1 MIILLL
7 MTAMAQEPVEK
18 EHENRSE
25 KFFKTFCVSC
35 HGEQN
40 EKTPYHVEKTAE
52 EKTKTIKYG
61 TGPMPGYSW
70 MFSEADIADLIRY
83 MDSFHKK
90 D

>member
-7 MTAMAQEPVEK
+7 ITALAQEPA

-25 KFFKTFCVSC
+25 KVYKSFCVSC

-40 EKTPYHVEKTAE
+40 EKTPYHVEETVE
-52 EKTKTIKYG
+52 EKSKTIKYG

-70 MFSEADIADLIRY
+70 MLSESDIADLISY
-83 MDSFHKK
+83 MDSFYKK

>member
-7 MTAMAQEPVEK
+7 TTVLAQEPA

-70 MFSEADIADLIRY
+70 MFSEADIADLISY
-83 MDSFHKK
+83 MDSLKTK
-90 D
+90 

>member
-7 MTAMAQEPVEK
+7 ITALAQEPVE
-18 EHENRSE
+18 HENKSQ
-25 KFFKTFCVSC
+25 KVYKSFCISC

-40 EKTPYHVEKTAE
+40 EKPPYHVEKTAE
-52 EKTKTIKYG
+52 EKSKTIKYG

-70 MFSEADIADLIRY
+70 MLSESDIADLISY

>member
-7 MTAMAQEPVEK
+7 VTALAQEPT

-25 KFFKTFCVSC
+25 KVYKSFCVSC

-40 EKTPYHVEKTAE
+40 EKTPYHVEKTVE
-52 EKTKTIKYG
+52 EKSKTIKYG

-70 MFSEADIADLIRY
+70 MLSESDIADLISY

>member
-7 MTAMAQEPVEK
+7 TTALAQEPA

-70 MFSEADIADLIRY
+70 MFSEADIADLISY
-83 MDSFHKK
+83 MDSLKTK
-90 D
+90 